1 MQTLNSQGDQLAVM
15 AQHLAM
21 RREAILHAWRAKVA
35 NDMRLT
41 TASTLPR
48 TQLNDH
54 IPHLLADYE
63 SKLRGANHVPG
74 PNGEASE
81 NAVQHGLHRWQQG
94 YDLREVTRE
103 WGHLQ
108 ACVLFELE
116 SYSAANPSVEP
127 QTLVLACRIL
137 SQLFSDGVSESA
149 AKYFQL
155 QETEAVGHV
164 RDLEKA
170 ARELKELERRR
181 GELWRQA
188 AHDLRGNLGVVVNVT
203 EGLTL
208 EGLPEPTRDEFV
220 TLLQKSVSSLH
231 SMLDDVMELG
241 RLQAGQEHRVAT
253 RLNVAPLLQDLV
265 ESLQPLSRERGLKL
279 ISNGPSD
286 MEVQCDAGKT
296 RRIAQ
301 NLMINALKY
310 THEGSVTLC
319 WGDSRMNDSDR
330 WMLCVEDTGPGFHAG
345 PGSPLAEALE
355 DATSEAQRLDG
366 CPDDQ
371 GCSTGPA
378 EMASDGDCRLDPR
391 PVHQERGEGIGLSIV
406 KRLCD
411 LLDAS
416 LEMESVPNQGTV
428 FRVIFPR
435 EYQD

>member
-1 MQTLNSQGDQLAVM
+1 MQTIQPKESQLDALAE
-15 AQHLAM
+15 HLAM
-21 RREAILHAWRAKVA
+21 RREAILHAWRIQVA
-35 NDMRLT
+35 GDNSLT

-54 IPHLLADYE
+54 IPHLLAEYE
-63 SKLRGANHVPG
+63 SELRGTNK
-74 PNGEASE
+74 NKSESEASE

-108 ACVLFELE
+108 ACVLNELE
-116 SYSAANPSVEP
+116 TYAEASPSLRPE
-127 QTLVLACRIL
+127 TLITAWRIL
-137 SQLFSDGVSESA
+137 SQLFSEGVSESA
-149 AKYFQL
+149 AKYFQM
-155 QETEAVGHV
+155 QENEAISHV
-164 RDLEKA
+164 RDVENA
-170 ARELKELERRR
+170 ARELKELERQR

-188 AHDLRGNLGVVVNVT
+188 AHDLRGNLGAVVNVT

-208 EGLPEPTRDEFV
+208 EGLPESMRGEFV
-220 TLLQKSVSSLH
+220 VLLQKSVSSLH
-231 SMLDDVMELG
+231 AMLDDVIEIG
-241 RLQAGQEHRVAT
+241 RLQAGQEQRVVA
-253 RLNVAPLLQDLV
+253 LIDVAPLLQDLV
-265 ESLQPLSRERGLKL
+265 ESLQPLSRERGLVL
-279 ISNGPSD
+279 SASGPPS

-301 NLMINALKY
+301 NLVINALKY
-310 THEGSVTLC
+310 TERGGVTLC
-319 WGDSRMNDSDR
+319 WGDSRRDDANR

-355 DATSEAQRLDG
+355 DATSEALRLDNRPG
-366 CPDDQ
+366 DQ
-371 GCSTGPA
+371 GCSTGSPVTQSN
-378 EMASDGDCRLDPR
+378 EGFPPDNR

-406 KRLCD
+406 KRLSD

-435 EYQD
+435 EYER

>member
-1 MQTLNSQGDQLAVM
+1 MIDSKENQLTAL

-21 RREAILHAWRAKVA
+21 RREAILHAWRRRVA
-35 NDMRLT
+35 GDSSLT

-63 SKLRGANHVPG
+63 SKLRGTVQG
-74 PNGEASE
+74 RGIESSE

-108 ACVLFELE
+108 LCVLDELE
-116 SYSAANPSVEP
+116 SLAAANSSI
-127 QTLVLACRIL
+127 QHRDLAAAWRIL
-137 SQLFSDGVSESA
+137 SQMFSDGVSDSA

-155 QETEAVGHV
+155 QETEAVGQV

-170 ARELKELERRR
+170 AHELKQLERQR
-181 GELWRQA
+181 GDLLRQA
-188 AHDLRGNLGVVVNVT
+188 AHDLRGNLGMVVNVT

-208 EGLPEPTRDEFV
+208 QGLPEGTRDEFV
-220 TLLQKSVSSLH
+220 LLLQKSVSSLH
-231 SMLDDVMELG
+231 SMLDDVMEIG
-241 RLQAGQEHRVAT
+241 RLQAGQEHRQVAHM
-253 RLNVAPLLQDLV
+253 NVAPLLQDLV
-265 ESLQPLSRERGLKL
+265 QNLQPMSRQRGLAL
-279 ISNGPSD
+279 TSNGPSL

-310 THEGSVTLC
+310 TERGHVTLC
-319 WGDSRMNDSDR
+319 WGASRNNDADR
-330 WMLCVEDTGPGFHAG
+330 WMLCVEDTGPGYHAG

-355 DATSEAQRLDG
+355 DATSEALQLDNRPG
-366 CPDDQ
+366 DQ
-371 GCSTGPA
+371 GCSTGA
-378 EMASDGDCRLDPR
+378 AVAWSHKVHVTDNR

-416 LEMESVPNQGTV
+416 LEMESVPDQGTV

-435 EYQD
+435 EYHS